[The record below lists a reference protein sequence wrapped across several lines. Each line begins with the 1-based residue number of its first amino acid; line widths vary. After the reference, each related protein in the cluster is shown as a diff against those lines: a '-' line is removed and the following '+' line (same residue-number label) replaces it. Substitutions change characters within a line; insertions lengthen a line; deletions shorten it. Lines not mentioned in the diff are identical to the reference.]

1 MGIFCRQMLSM
12 KIDAIRSDGI
22 AFFQTIRDKCARF
35 IPRSLVSRTLWLTL
49 LSVILAQL
57 IATTIW
63 YTQSKYR
70 EIEGLK
76 STASSMANNFVST
89 ANFFQSLP
97 LQYRHIVLNQL
108 RSIGGTRFFVSFNE
122 EEIRI
127 DPAPSNEMRKAT
139 VSEIRQVLEQKLEK
153 LDDPNN
159 IKVEFSRPENL
170 HVLTNDTLLN
180 DLPKSWAHYTLILE
194 PLNPP
199 ILVVQIKLA
208 EREWLYIA
216 ALLPSPYSM
225 LEDEVISNQQL
236 FFIFFITALLMTFTY
251 TMVRKQVKPLKNLA
265 KAANAL
271 STDIDQPPLV
281 EQGASELVTA
291 TRAFN
296 RMQESLKRYIDD
308 RERLFSAISHDL
320 KTPITRLRIR
330 SELIEDEQRG
340 LKFNRDLD
348 ELELMVKGALQIV
361 KDTDIHENLVQID
374 VIDMLSSIA
383 EHHNANVQRVTF
395 SHDHIEPILG
405 KPLAL
410 KRCLSN
416 LIGNGVKYGD
426 EVNITIDDAADYLE
440 LIFDDKGPGIPESRL
455 EDVFKPYVRLAK
467 DNEGH
472 GLGLGIARSIINS
485 LGGTLVMRNRK
496 EGGLRVVIHLLRA
509 TLK

>member
-1 MGIFCRQMLSM
+1 MLVMKTSPDSTHQASM
-12 KIDAIRSDGI
+12 FRLLL
-22 AFFQTIRDKCARF
+22 DKLAALM
-35 IPRSLVSRTLWLTL
+35 PRSLVSRTLWLTL

-70 EIEGLK
+70 EMEGLK
-76 STASSMANNFVST
+76 STVTSMANNFVST

-97 LQYRHIVLNQL
+97 LEYRHIVLNQL
-108 RSIGGTRFFVSFNE
+108 RNSGGTRYFVSFNE
-122 EEIRI
+122 EEILI
-127 DPAPSNEMRKAT
+127 DAASSNEMKRT
-139 VSEIRQVLEQKLEK
+139 TIEVFRDVLEHKLEK
-153 LDDPNN
+153 LKDPND
-159 IKVEFSRPENL
+159 IKVQFSRPDNL
-170 HVLTNDTLLN
+170 RVLTNETLLS
-180 DLPKSWAHYTLILE
+180 DLPKSWAHYTLLLK

-208 EREWLYIA
+208 EKEWLYIA

-225 LEDEVISNQQL
+225 LEDEVLSNQQI

-251 TMVRKQVKPLKNLA
+251 AMVRRQVKPLKNLA
-265 KAANAL
+265 KAANSL
-271 STDIDQPPLV
+271 STDIDQPPLT
-281 EQGASELVTA
+281 EEGASELVTA

-296 RMQESLKRYIDD
+296 RMQQSLKRHIDD

-361 KDTDIHENLVQID
+361 KDTDIHENLVMVD
-374 VIDMLSSIA
+374 VVDMLSSIA
-383 EHHNANVQRVTF
+383 EQYNTSTEQVVLTDAK
-395 SHDHIEPILG
+395 IAPLMC

-416 LIGNGVKYGD
+416 LIGNGVKYGQQVTVLAED
-426 EVNITIDDAADYLE
+426 GDKLLKLSFIDQ
-440 LIFDDKGPGIPESRL
+440 GPGIPEKL
-455 EDVFKPYVRLAK
+455 FEDVFKPYFRLAK
-467 DNEGH
+467 DSEGH
-472 GLGLGIARSIINS
+472 GLGLGISRSIINS
-485 LGGTLVMRNRK
+485 LGGTLTLSNRN
-496 EGGLRVVIHLLRA
+496 EGGLLVQVELPRA
-509 TLK
+509 TLR

>member
-1 MGIFCRQMLSM
+1 MTTRVQNN
-12 KIDAIRSDGI
+12 IRSVWSWFSG
-22 AFFQTIRDKCARF
+22 QCASF

-76 STASSMANNFVST
+76 STAASMANNFVST

-97 LQYRHIVLNQL
+97 LQYRHIILNQL
-108 RSIGGTRFFVSFNE
+108 RNIGGTRFFVSFNE
-122 EEIRI
+122 EEIII
-127 DPAPSNEMRKAT
+127 DPVPGNEMRRAAIE
-139 VSEIRQVLEQKLEK
+139 VVRSVLEKKLEK
-153 LDDPNN
+153 LDTPDN

-170 HVLTNDTLLN
+170 HVLTNDTLLS
-180 DLPKSWAHYTLILE
+180 DLPKSWAHYTLLLE

-208 EREWLYIA
+208 ENEWLYIA
-216 ALLPSPYSM
+216 ALLPAPYAL
-225 LEDEVISNQQL
+225 LEDEVISNQQI
-236 FFIFFITALLMTFTY
+236 FFILFITALLMICTY
-251 TMVRKQVKPLKNLA
+251 IMVRRQVKPLKQLA

-271 STDIDQPPLV
+271 SSDIDQPPLD
-281 EQGASELVTA
+281 EQGATELVTA

-296 RMQESLKRYIDD
+296 QMQQRLKRHIDD
-308 RERLFSAISHDL
+308 RESLFRAISHDL

-330 SELIEDEQRG
+330 SELIEDEQRE

-361 KDTDIHENLVQID
+361 RDTDIHENLVQVD
-374 VIDMLSSIA
+374 VVDILQSVA
-383 EHHNANVQRVTF
+383 EQHNIGSERVTLAG
-395 SHDHIEPILG
+395 SGARTIMC

-416 LIGNGVKYGD
+416 LIGNGVKYGKRVKVLIKDNEKNIEIIITD
-426 EVNITIDDAADYLE
+426 E
-440 LIFDDKGPGIPESRL
+440 GPGIPSERL
-455 EDVFKPYVRLAK
+455 EEVFKPYFRLAT

-472 GLGLGIARSIINS
+472 GLGLGISKSIIHS
-485 LGGTLVMRNRK
+485 LGGTLRLSNHK
-496 EGGLRVVIHLLRA
+496 EGGLQVFIHLPK
-509 TLK
+509 TM

>member
-1 MGIFCRQMLSM
+1 M
-12 KIDAIRSDGI
+12 KTESLGKGLANRGVGSLLRRIS
-22 AFFQTIRDKCARF
+22 DKCTDMV
-35 IPRSLVSRTLWLTL
+35 PRSLVSRTLWLTL

-63 YTQSKYR
+63 YTQSKDR

-76 STASSMANNFVST
+76 STATSMANNFAST
-89 ANFFQSLP
+89 SNFFQSLP
-97 LQYRHIVLNQL
+97 LEYRHMVLNQL
-108 RSIGGTRFFVSFNE
+108 RNIGGTRFFVSFNE
-122 EEIRI
+122 EEINI
-127 DPAPSNEMRKAT
+127 DPARSSEMKRVT
-139 VSEIRQVLEQKLEK
+139 VAVVKDVLAKKLEK
-153 LDDPNN
+153 VSDPDS

-170 HVLTNDTLLN
+170 HVLTNDTLLS

-208 EREWLYIA
+208 EKEWLYIA
-216 ALLPSPYSM
+216 ALLPAPYAL
-225 LEDEVISNQQL
+225 LEDEVITNQQM

-251 TMVRKQVKPLKNLA
+251 IMVRKQVKPLKNLA

-271 STDIDQPPLV
+271 STDIHQPPLV
-281 EQGASELVTA
+281 EEGASELITA

-296 RMQESLKRYIDD
+296 RMQESLRKHIDD

-330 SELIEDEQRG
+330 SELIEDDQRG

-348 ELELMVKGALQIV
+348 ELELMVKGALQTV
-361 KDTDIHENLVQID
+361 KDTDIHENLVQVD
-374 VIDMLSSIA
+374 VYEMLKSIA
-383 EHHNANVQRVTF
+383 EQHNSHSQRVVINAKEIMPF
-395 SHDHIEPILG
+395 VC

-416 LIGNGVKYGD
+416 LIGNGVKYGENVTVLVYD
-426 EVNITIDDAADYLE
+426 DPEKLKITI
-440 LIFDDKGPGIPESRL
+440 FDQGPGIPEARM
-455 EDVFKPYVRLAK
+455 EDVFKPYYRLAK
-467 DNEGH
+467 DSEGH
-472 GLGLGIARSIINS
+472 GLGLGISRSIINS
-485 LGGTLVMRNRK
+485 LGGQMVMFNRE
-496 EGGLRVVIHLLRA
+496 EGGLQVQVDLLRA